1 MRVNIGSKSE
11 ETMSTDLS
19 PENELFLSRLVETGT
34 FASRRQALD
43 ESVALLRK
51 RNELIERIAEGRRQL
66 NAEECCEFDDT
77 SLEEY
82 FGRLKQR
89 ANGSLKP

>member
-1 MRVNIGSKSE
+1 
-11 ETMSTDLS
+11 MSTDLS

-51 RNELIERIAEGRRQL
+51 RNELVERIAEGRRQL
-66 NAEECCEFDDT
+66 DAGEFVEFDDA

-89 ANGSLKP
+89 ANGNITP

>member
-1 MRVNIGSKSE
+1 
-11 ETMSTDLS
+11 MSTDLS

-51 RNELIERIAEGRRQL
+51 RNELMERIAEGRRQL
-66 NAEECCEFDDT
+66 DAGECFEFDDA

-82 FGRLKQR
+82 FGRLKLQ
-89 ANGSLKP
+89 ANRSLKP